1 MDTIDGMKAFARVV
15 ETGSFTEA
23 ARRLGISTALA
34 SKYVRQLESRLGAQL
49 LNRTTRS
56 VSPTEVGRA
65 YWERCSRIIGEFE
78 ELEESVADQHGQPRG
93 QLRLSGS
100 RAFGEDLLVPA
111 IGSFLEA
118 YPQIA
123 IELQLEERMVDI
135 VAEGF
140 DMAIRVG
147 DLADSSLIARRIAA
161 YPYYICASPD
171 YLSANGTPNTPQ
183 DLLSHRC
190 IINTGINPTN
200 QWQFAINGQTSQVTV
215 PATVRV
221 NTAQSTAT
229 LVKAGQGIGL
239 CLYSTV
245 KDDLESGRLVRLLRN
260 FEAYDRSVY
269 AVYPHSQHLSG
280 KVRAFVEHLLTTFA
294 DYRV

>member
-1 MDTIDGMKAFARVV
+1 MKAFARVV
-15 ETGSFTEA
+15 ESGSFTEA

-65 YWERCSRIIGEFE
+65 YWERCTRIISEFE
-78 ELEESVADQHGQPRG
+78 ELEDSVADQHGQPRG
-93 QLRLSGS
+93 HLRVAGS
-100 RAFGEDLLVPA
+100 RAFGEDMLVPT
-111 IGSFLEA
+111 IGSFLEHH
-118 YPQIA
+118 PEIS
-123 IELQLEERMVDI
+123 LDLTLDERMIDI

-140 DMAIRVG
+140 DVAIRVG
-147 DLADSSLIARRIAA
+147 DLADSSLIARRIAD

-171 YLSANGTPNTPQ
+171 YLETNGTPKTPQ
-183 DLLSHRC
+183 DLLAHNC
-190 IINTGINPTN
+190 IINTGISPAN
-200 QWQFAINGQTSQVTV
+200 QWQFAINGQKTQVTV
-215 PATVRV
+215 PPNVRV

-229 LVKAGQGIGL
+229 LVKAGRGVGL

-245 KDDLESGRLVRLLRN
+245 KDELASGALVRVLRN

-280 KVRAFVEHLLTTFA
+280 KVRAFVDHLLAAFA
-294 DYRV
+294 DER